1 MTDETP
7 EIPVAIVAGNHP
19 QRELPDDQEIAGI
32 IPKPP
37 GTPEFTIRAVIAGMV
52 VAAVMGASY
61 PYIVLKLG
69 FGPNVSV
76 VAAFFGYL
84 SLGLLFRNFNRWE
97 NNIVQTAGTSAAQ
110 TAFMC
115 VILAAFDLLR
125 QNPVLHYTFAPTPLQ
140 SFLWLAVAS
149 VLGLL
154 MAVPLRRHYVVDE
167 KLKYAD
173 GFAAAQTI
181 VVLDGRGR
189 DARIPAMLLAGG
201 VVASGLVFFLQ
212 SHWGKEVIPET
223 VLPTMLGLTFASAG
237 AGFSTS
243 LLSLGSG
250 MIVGLRVTL
259 SMAIGGV
266 LAWVIAPHFL
276 VEHHI
281 IPAILR
287 DGVIV
292 DAKRSEVLRWV
303 MWPGTAMIICAGLT
317 ALALKWK
324 TLARTFKDLST
335 GPADHEEFPLPWVIG
350 GVAAATVLLV
360 IVQVSIFD
368 LPLWA
373 PVVSVVLSLP
383 LMLVGLRVLGET
395 NWGPISQ
402 LTNLMQV
409 IFSAL
414 LPHSLTANLAT
425 SGTTGTI
432 AVQSEAIMQ
441 DYKAGH
447 LIGSTPRYLTYS
459 QLIAAPIGAAAV
471 AWMYPLLR
479 DTYGIGGD
487 GLSSPIS
494 IRVATFATFL
504 SRGESALLRYAG
516 AAAAIFA
523 VLGIAITL
531 LEGTKWRRFL
541 PSATAVGI
549 GMVVPGSVVF
559 GMLIGGVILYFWE
572 RRNPKAAT
580 LFAPPLA
587 SGLIAGEALVAVLI
601 TLLIASKV
609 LSLPGPEAAPAAAPP
624 AAATAPSPPAQP
636 APTPAA
642 EQPAPGTR

>member
-1 MTDETP
+1 MQDDS
-7 EIPVAIVAGNHP
+7 
-19 QRELPDDQEIAGI
+19 PDEIAGI

-37 GTPEFTIRAVIAGMV
+37 GAKEFTLRAVIAGML

-115 VILAAFDLLR
+115 VILAAFDLLK
-125 QNPVLHYTFAPTPLQ
+125 QNPKLGYSFSPTPFQ

-173 GFAAAQTI
+173 GVAAAQTI
-181 VVLDGRGR
+181 VILDGRGK
-189 DARIPAMLLAGG
+189 DARNPAMLLALG
-201 VVASGLVFFLQ
+201 VVLSGLVFFLQ
-212 SHWGKEVIPET
+212 TPWGKGRIPEII
-223 VLPTMLGLTFASAG
+223 LPTMFGLTFASAG
-237 AGFSTS
+237 AGFSTG

-259 SMAIGGV
+259 SMALGSL

-276 VEHHI
+276 I
-281 IPAILR
+281 
-287 DGVIV
+287 DQGIV
-292 DAKRSEVLRWV
+292 STFVNATGALDVKRSDVLRWV

-317 ALALKWK
+317 SLALKWR

-335 GPADHEEFPLPWVIG
+335 GPENSEEFPLRWVIG
-350 GVAAATVLLV
+350 GVIAASIALV
-360 IVQVSIFD
+360 IVQISIFQ
-368 LPLWA
+368 LPWWA
-373 PVVSVVLSLP
+373 PIVSVLLSMP

-402 LTNLMQV
+402 LTNLMQA
-409 IFSAL
+409 IFAAL
-414 LPHSLTANLAT
+414 LPSSLTANLAT

-479 DTYGIGGD
+479 DTYGIGGE

-494 IRVATFATFL
+494 IRVANFAEFVTQ
-504 SRGESALLRYAG
+504 GNSALGKYA
-516 AAAAIFA
+516 ATAAIIFA
-523 VLGIAITL
+523 LLGVMIAI
-531 LEGTKWRRFL
+531 LEGTKWRTYL
-541 PSATAVGI
+541 PSATALGI
-549 GMVVPGSVVF
+549 GMVVPGFVVF
-559 GMLIGGVILYFWE
+559 AMVLGGIAQYLWE
-572 RRNPKAAT
+572 RTNPKAAT
-580 LFAPPLA
+580 RYSAPLA
-587 SGLIAGEALVAVLI
+587 SGLIAGEAIVAVLI
-601 TLLIASKV
+601 PLLIAIGV
-609 LSLPGPEAAPAAAPP
+609 LSMAK
-624 AAATAPSPPAQP
+624 
-636 APTPAA
+636 
-642 EQPAPGTR
+642 